1 MKRLI
6 FTIIIYL
13 AFTSI
18 AISQK
23 VAYID
28 SEYIL
33 NKIPEFVSSQEEI
46 NKLSEQWEEE
56 IQGQYLEIERMY
68 QAYQAEKYLLPEDKK
83 KQLEEDIILKE
94 KEVNDYKQNLFGP
107 NGSLYEKQKE
117 LIMPIQDIIYN
128 AIQEYAEENNYD
140 IIFDKSSELI
150 MVYYNE
156 EFNISNQ
163 ILDQLGYT
171 Y

>member
-1 MKRLI
+1 M
-6 FTIIIYL
+6 FN
-13 AFTSI
+13 
-18 AISQK
+18 ISYAQK
-23 VAYID
+23 FAYVD
-28 SEYIL
+28 TEYIL

-107 NGSLYEKQKE
+107 NGKLYEKQKE
-117 LIMPIQDIIYN
+117 LIIPIQDIIYN

>member
-1 MKRLI
+1 MKKLI
-6 FTIIIYL
+6 FTLIIYL
-13 AFTSI
+13 GFISTAT
-18 AISQK
+18 SQK

-33 NKIPEFVSSQEEI
+33 NNIPEFISSQEEI

-56 IQGQYLEIERMY
+56 IQEQYLEIERMY
-68 QAYQAEKYLLPEDKK
+68 KAYQAEKYLLPEDKK

-94 KEVNDYKQNLFGP
+94 KEVNNYKQNLFGP
-107 NGSLYEKQKE
+107 DGKLYEKQKE

-128 AIQEYAEENNYD
+128 AIQEYAKQNNYD